1 MISYRPADRE
11 KDFVFARQ
19 VHHRAYRDVVTKQF
33 GNWNETMQDRF
44 FADEWWTL
52 PFKIILLDD
61 APIGVLS
68 VRSVNGY
75 LFIHEIQLLPEFQGR
90 GVGTEILQEQITE
103 AKQLALPLKLKVLRK
118 NRAQELYK
126 RMGFVPYKE
135 TDIDI
140 FMKFEAGF
148 SSGGDTR

>member
-1 MISYRPADRE
+1 MISYRLADRE

-140 FMKFEAGF
+140 FMKWAAG
-148 SSGGDTR
+148 SPSGCDPR